1 MKEAKRTR
9 SIVYYFFDICRT
21 ISRTTTKNVQNEKA
35 HKINGLEKQEIIGE
49 LTESDK
55 NHSKKTHECN
65 NG

>member
-1 MKEAKRTR
+1 MKEAEANKKYC
-9 SIVYYFFDICRT
+9 IFFFDIYRT

-55 NHSKKTHECN
+55 NHSKKTH
-65 NG
+65 